1 METCLWWSGQV
12 STIPARNFPG
22 TNLTVS
28 CRFLAPSVRCIS
40 TILPGETCTGW
51 LGSSAATSTVRSKSA
66 AGGQKD
72 SRGWSRWW
80 CRGKVSCKSDNLR
93 RRRQGGF
100 GWFWW
105 LFFFLGGGWMKY
117 GVFVCFFL
125 EGWSIINAIY
135 IYIYYRYICNC
146 WGREH
151 VEMKLAHLENS
162 LLFAGN

>member
-1 METCLWWSGQV
+1 MFVVIFRQV

-28 CRFLAPSVRCIS
+28 CRFLVPVPVRCIS

-93 RRRQGGF
+93 RIGDGDGRVV
-100 GWFWW
+100 
-105 LFFFLGGGWMKY
+105 LVIVFFPGRMEY
-117 GVFVCFFL
+117 NECNVN
-125 EGWSIINAIY
+125 INIY
-135 IYIYYRYICNC
+135 IYVCSW

-151 VEMKLAHLENS
+151 VEMKLAHLESS
-162 LLFAGN
+162 LFLPFCSLVTRGLLANKEG